1 MATKKPAA
9 AKISKGHKKSQ
20 IKADVRRA
28 KVAEGVIAG
37 KKDAEIAA
45 EIGVTRER
53 VSRIKAEP
61 DFQERIAARV
71 EAAASLSDKEVIG
84 TLANQMRADVTQIL
98 TQDGRF
104 DLDHIRQSNVGHL
117 IKKIKARRVWE
128 GKGEESEPVDI
139 IEVELHNA
147 QTAAMKLAEIL
158 GLNKQPAENPH
169 DERARIEAAI
179 EQWMKD
185 TGGSREKAIE
195 YLSPFMPEV
204 TKFVN

>member
-1 MATKKPAA
+1 VAA
-9 AKISKGHKKSQ
+9 
-20 IKADVRRA
+20 
-28 KVAEGVIAG
+28 GVIAG

-71 EAAASLSDKEVIG
+71 LAAASVSDKEVIG
-84 TLANQMRADVTQIL
+84 TFADQMRADVTQIL

-104 DLDHIRQSNVGHL
+104 DLEHIRDSKVGHL

-128 GKGEESEPVDI
+128 GKGEDFHPVDI

-147 QTAAMKLAEIL
+147 QAATIELAKIL
-158 GLNKQPAENPH
+158 GLYKEAGKNPH
-169 DERARIEAAI
+169 DERKKAEALI
-179 EQWMKD
+179 LQWMNE
-185 TGGSREKAIE
+185 TGGSRDEAIKW
-195 YLSPFMPEV
+195 LSPHIPEV
-204 TKFVN
+204 SSLIN